1 MSKAPGTA
9 GTMPVTGAACG
20 IKPSKEA
27 MEVDFA
33 IDFSQAQQFLPNKDD
48 EPSTNPS
55 HNRPAA
61 PSKK

>member
-27 MEVDFA
+27 MEVDFG
-33 IDFSQAQQFLPNKDD
+33 IDFSQAKQFL
-48 EPSTNPS
+48 EPSQEQPNVSPQKPNQDKTPGN
-55 HNRPAA
+55 
-61 PSKK
+61 